1 MFSWLKKP
9 ITWGDY
15 LALCGISAGIGLAYS
30 AVVLIQMG
38 WIDFDFGKT
47 EDKPEVD
54 NK

>member
-1 MFSWLKKP
+1 MFGWLRKS

-38 WIDFDFGKT
+38 WIDFGKT
-47 EDKPEVD
+47 KDKPEEVD